1 MLIFEMLNRGKKV
14 IGMKIIF
21 AEQLVKLRKE
31 KKLSQEELA
40 NQLFISRQAVSKW
53 ETGEAEPDLGKIESV
68 AKILDVPVEIL
79 LFGGEASEKTSE
91 FKTRIKRFIEEDES
105 DKDWHENHRWRE
117 WQYKPINNGWE
128 FLARYY
134 WIIFALIG
142 MIAWGIMGLK

>member
-1 MLIFEMLNRGKKV
+1 
-14 IGMKIIF
+14 MKIIF

-53 ETGEAEPDLGKIESV
+53 ETGEAEPDLGKIEAV

-79 LFGGEASEKTSE
+79 LFGDEASEKTSE

-142 MIAWGIMGLK
+142 MIAWGIMRLK

>member
-53 ETGEAEPDLGKIESV
+53 ETGEAEPDLGKIEAV

-79 LFGGEASEKTSE
+79 LFGDEASEKTSE

-142 MIAWGIMGLK
+142 MIAWGIMRLK